1 MDQVR
6 IGIVSWTATYWPFYI
21 GLDASLFEQEGLAVR
36 LITLGSTSA
45 GIPALLG
52 GDVDIAATCP
62 DALIEAVADGAD
74 LRIAGGLVNR
84 PVSSLLT
91 APSVAS
97 YADLRGRRVAVT
109 EARGSVSI
117 LLRAL
122 LRQNGLEPSDYQQV
136 VCSTTP
142 AQAAALERGE
152 VDAAMLTHP
161 FETPLIARGF
171 RQLAHVGEALGPC
184 AFTTMNVRRGWTQQP
199 IWPRLLRAL
208 DKADQMLRDRKQRT
222 RVLQVLSGATGVP
235 QDDLG
240 ETYALYV
247 EAGQVLAS
255 GGRLDLRGL
264 RRLLQLMREDGLRA
278 GPPDQA
284 DLYLDAAAAVA

>member
-6 IGIVSWTATYWPFYI
+6 IGIVSWTATYWPFYV
-21 GLDASLFEQEGLAVR
+21 GLHASFFEQEGLSVQLVA
-36 LITLGSTSA
+36 LGSTSA
-45 GIPALLG
+45 GIPALL
-52 GDVDIAATCP
+52 DREVDIAATCP
-62 DALIEAVADGAD
+62 DALIEAVADGAP
-74 LRIAGGLVNR
+74 LRIAGGLVNY
-84 PVSSLLT
+84 PVSSLLV
-91 APSVAS
+91 APSVVS
-97 YADLRGRRVAVT
+97 YPDLRGRRVAVT

-122 LRQNGLEPSDYQQV
+122 LRQNGLEAGDYQQV

-171 RQLAHVGEALGPC
+171 RQLARVGEALGPC
-184 AFTTMNVRRGWTQQP
+184 AFTTLNVRAGWTQQAL
-199 IWPRLLRAL
+199 WPRLLRAL
-208 DKADQMLRDRKQRT
+208 ERADQMLRDRQQRT
-222 RVLQVLSGATGVP
+222 RVLQVLSDATGVA
-235 QDDLG
+235 QGDLG

-247 EAGQVLAS
+247 DAGQVLAS

-264 RRLLQLMREDGLRA
+264 RGLLQLMQEDGLRA
-278 GPPDQA
+278 GPPDHA
-284 DLYLDAAAAVA
+284 DRYLDAAAAVA